1 MRSWRRFARVCCEL
15 ARVREVEVQVELDFV
30 ADVKAEGKA
39 AEVA

>member
-15 ARVREVEVQVELDFV
+15 AVAREVEVEVELEFV
-30 ADVKAEGKA
+30 ADAEAEGKA